1 MIGFTVL
8 LVGAAIGYGIARL
21 LNLPPTPFLL
31 GAGFLLAMTGLL
43 PQDEILESALVLGV
57 SFLVFAAGVE
67 LDIHRVERHG
77 RVALRIGLVQFAAL
91 AGVGVLAA
99 LTIGYALITSLYVG
113 LALAASS
120 TLVVVRLLQ
129 RRRQL
134 FEPFGR
140 LVLGVL
146 LVQDLLI
153 IILAPVLIWL
163 PEGPL
168 AVAVGLSLT
177 VLLIGLAY
185 VLQRW
190 VLPRVILRWEFDGE
204 SLLLMTLAVLFGFI
218 GLTMWFDL
226 PIVTGAF
233 LAGVALSSF
242 PVNGLVREQLNPLQ
256 DFFLSIFFISLGALV
271 VLPVGMHAVA
281 VVVFV
286 AVVLLVTPPL
296 VALLAERAGFTARA
310 ALESG
315 LLLSQTSEFSL
326 IVALLALSAGQI
338 EAEVFSVI
346 VLVTVLTMV
355 ITPFLATDRN
365 TWRLLRFH
373 PVRSP
378 DRVPAPT
385 HEHIV
390 MLGCGDSGMP
400 LLETLFLSGHDVFVI
415 DDDPGVVRSLREND
429 VPAVRGD
436 AADPDVLEAAHVRNA
451 RAVISM
457 IRRPAD
463 TRVLIERY
471 RDVPVL
477 VRVFSDDDA
486 ATVAA
491 MGGVPVRYAEVA
503 ADAFMAWLAS
513 LDAAAHEPAPL
524 SGEEARRRRQRGA
537 APEPPRT

>member
-1 MIGFTVL
+1 
-8 LVGAAIGYGIARL
+8 LVAS
-21 LNLPPTPFLL
+21 
-31 GAGFLLAMTGLL
+31 LA
-43 PQDEILESALVLGV
+43 
-57 SFLVFAAGVE
+57 
-67 LDIHRVERHG
+67 
-77 RVALRIGLVQFAAL
+77 
-91 AGVGVLAA
+91 
-99 LTIGYALITSLYVG
+99 IGYALITSLYVG

-153 IILAPVLIWL
+153 ILLAPVLMWL
-163 PEGPL
+163 PQGLL
-168 AVAVGLSLT
+168 AVVSGLGLT
-177 VLLIGLAY
+177 VLLILLAY

-190 VLPRVILRWEFDGE
+190 VLPRVVLRWEFDGE
-204 SLLLMTLAVLFGFI
+204 SLLLMTLVVLFGFI
-218 GLTMWFDL
+218 GLTVLFGL
-226 PIVTGAF
+226 PIISGAF

-271 VLPVGMHAVA
+271 VVPVGVHLLA

-286 AVVLLVTPPL
+286 LVVLLVTPPL
-296 VALLAERAGFTARA
+296 VALLAERSGFSARA
-310 ALESG
+310 SLESG

-338 EAEVFSVI
+338 EPEVFSVI
-346 VLVTVLTMV
+346 ALVTVLTMV

-373 PVRSP
+373 PVRQP
-378 DRVPAPT
+378 ERVPAPT

-400 LLETLFLSGHDVFVI
+400 LLETLYLSGYDVFVI
-415 DDDPGVVRSLREND
+415 DDDPAVVRSLREND

-436 AADPDVLEAAHVRNA
+436 AADPDVLAAAHIENA
-451 RAVISM
+451 RAVISTV
-457 IRRPAD
+457 RRPAD
-463 TRVLIERY
+463 ARVLLERY

-477 VRVFSDDDA
+477 VRVFSDEDA
-486 ATVAA
+486 AAVAA
-491 MGGVPVRYAEVA
+491 MGGTPVRYAEVA
-503 ADAFMAWLAS
+503 ADAFMAWLAT
-513 LDAAAHEPAPL
+513 LDREHAPRATPL
-524 SGEEARRRRQRGA
+524 SADEARRRRQRGG
-537 APEPPRT
+537 PHEPPRA